1 MNLNPMPKDMRS
13 ALDRFE
19 ASLEA
24 LRAVAEP
31 TRLRLIWLLSHEEL
45 SVMELVDILGQS
57 QPRISR
63 HLKLLSEAGLT
74 ERFPEGAFVYY
85 RLAGPAPRQVLNPDL
100 MTTISADLVIE
111 REGLERVRK
120 RRKAAAESYFETIAP
135 EWDRIR
141 ALHISEARVESEL
154 MGLVKGVEIDHLVDL
169 GTGSGRM
176 LTLFGPQAR
185 QMTGLDL
192 SQNMLNLARMRV
204 DEAGFS
210 QAELRHGDITET
222 RLIGAC
228 ADMVIIHQ
236 VLHFLHHPRLAISE
250 AARLLR
256 RDGSLIIVD
265 FAPHELTRLAQDYQ
279 HQRLGIDSSEI
290 RAWAKASGLR
300 LISEQ
305 RLVPNQTSGLD
316 VMIWRLCAT
325 QDTQNLTKDTI

>member
-1 MNLNPMPKDMRS
+1 MRS

-176 LTLFGPQAR
+176 LTLFGPQGC
-185 QMTGLDL
+185 GLMRPDFRRRSYVMAILPKPDL
-192 SQNMLNLARMRV
+192 SGLARIWLLFIRSCIFSITRDWRYLRPRV
-204 DEAGFS
+204 
-210 QAELRHGDITET
+210 
-222 RLIGAC
+222 
-228 ADMVIIHQ
+228 
-236 VLHFLHHPRLAISE
+236 
-250 AARLLR
+250 
-256 RDGSLIIVD
+256 
-265 FAPHELTRLAQDYQ
+265 Y
-279 HQRLGIDSSEI
+279 
-290 RAWAKASGLR
+290 SG
-300 LISEQ
+300 
-305 RLVPNQTSGLD
+305 VTA
-316 VMIWRLCAT
+316 V
-325 QDTQNLTKDTI
+325 